1 MATIEEKIEVLLTDK
16 KYKGDEQTEIALA
29 KIVGSKC
36 RCYDSDIDDGVDDR
50 KSKDKYVL
58 YSAFD
63 FEDSPIEVKVFY
75 GDVTK
80 KIGYVEVRNADEDE

>member
-1 MATIEEKIEVLLTDK
+1 MALNVDAMIAILTM
-16 KYKGDEQTEIALA
+16 GW
-29 KIVGSKC
+29 G
-36 RCYDSDIDDGVDDR
+36 DR

-80 KIGYVEVRNADEDE
+80 RIGYVEVRNADEDE